1 MSLRSNFLTT
11 QAIATVAVLGLGVL
25 TAARLGLGEWY
36 PAEAGACFLVM
47 MLLASGYL
55 SEHPFATLGPANHV
69 TTGRAVLL
77 ALVVSLVFEPAIPMA
92 AASAA
97 ALAFIITSL
106 DGVDGWLA
114 RRTRM
119 ESAFGARFD
128 VEIDA
133 LLIQALAILAWQHGK
148 AGPWILMSGLLRY
161 LFVAAGSLWP
171 WIGRPLP
178 PSRRGKTICVIEL
191 VVLMIVLL
199 PPLVPPWSG
208 RLAAAGLLVLCYSFG
223 VDTLWLWRQGR
234 MSQ

>member
-1 MSLRSNFLTT
+1 MSLRSNFLTI
-11 QAIATVAVLGLGVL
+11 QAIALVAVVGLGIL
-25 TAARLGLGEWY
+25 AGARLRLGEWY
-36 PAEAGACFLVM
+36 PVEAGACFLVM
-47 MLLASGYL
+47 MLLAGRYL
-55 SEHPFATLGPANHV
+55 REHPFPTLGPANQI
-69 TTGRAVLL
+69 TTGRAALL

-92 AASAA
+92 AAGAA
-97 ALAFIITSL
+97 AAAFVITSL

-191 VVLMIVLL
+191 VVLMVVLL
-199 PPLVPPWSG
+199 PPLAPPWSG
-208 RLAAAGLLVLCYSFG
+208 RLAAAGLLVLCYSFL
-223 VDTLWLWRQGR
+223 VDTIWLWNTSRAA
-234 MSQ
+234 